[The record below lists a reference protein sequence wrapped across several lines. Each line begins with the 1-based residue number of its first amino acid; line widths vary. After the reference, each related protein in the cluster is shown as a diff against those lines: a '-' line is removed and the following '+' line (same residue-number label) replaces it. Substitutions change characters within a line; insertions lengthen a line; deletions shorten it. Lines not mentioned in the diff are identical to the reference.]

1 MTIRMQIVYKLDL
14 IVQMKQNTLSIC
26 FTNSTCAHVSIPG
39 FDFFFECIKREH
51 ISHFFWNKNSY
62 LWWPVCN
69 SFVNSFCM
77 VEILALKTS
86 EVLRSFHNR
95 AKIVYYSEYDLRNYS
110 GIADIKLWNISR
122 S

>member
-14 IVQMKQNTLSIC
+14 IVQMKHNTLSLC
-26 FTNSTCAHVSIPG
+26 FTNSTCTHVSIPG
-39 FDFFFECIKREH
+39 FDFFFECVIREH
-51 ISHFFWNKNSY
+51 ISHFFGNKNSY

-95 AKIVYYSEYDLRNYS
+95 EKIVYYSEYNLRNYS
-110 GIADIKLWNISR
+110 AIADIIL
-122 S
+122 